1 MFSKIAETVSLTRA
15 VIALAAIRVQIDE
28 RKNDKIPKQIKKL
41 DELFKSSSSDV
52 VRQYAGLYLAEG
64 LLTLGKKDDAF
75 DAIVKAFQ
83 IMDASAEIN
92 DLLWMNLTGC
102 IAINPSM
109 SLQDLERYSPSIE
122 SFLRKIQSPEC
133 KCKAYGSMARA
144 FVFRDDFEQAQS
156 YWEIVIH
163 AGKAQEE
170 GARQW
175 IMMSEEQAQKWKT
188 FREDFEARQSI
199 SMARPRMSR

>member
-1 MFSKIAETVSLTRA
+1 MFSKIAETVSMTRA

-41 DELFKSSSSDV
+41 DELFRSSSSDV

-64 LLTLGKKDDAF
+64 LLTFGKKDDAF

-102 IAINPSM
+102 IAINQSM

-122 SFLRKIQSPEC
+122 SFLRKIQGPEC

-188 FREDFEARQSI
+188 FREDFEARQSM